1 MEDQPDKSIAK
12 KEEVKKSDLQ
22 PKVVL
27 LTAIISSVGT
37 LMITQLSDLLKSVQN
52 ANNLKPDNN
61 VHIIALKATAAKSD
75 CPLIN
80 SSGLKSMATD
90 PASMNHLSATD
101 QFAVVLFAKKI
112 PATIQSNQISSTLLT
127 ELKTRKI
134 LDSKC
139 DSKPLDTLN
148 VALVVSQPTPYVFN
162 RKCDVLSRL
171 DHVFPLFPPKY
182 VNLGEVEI
190 KPQALG
196 TTSTQQTKSQTA
208 DNEQHVN
215 DGPYNVLKETGVSWA
230 SFSSV
235 RVKVDELTKMLNDG
249 YLNVGLRCEFLYD
262 KELKSK
268 DIDYHKLRVKSS

>member
-1 MEDQPDKSIAK
+1 MDEQADKSIAE

-22 PKVVL
+22 PRLVFV
-27 LTAIISSVGT
+27 TAIISSFVT
-37 LMITQLSDLLKSVQN
+37 LAITGLSDLLKSVHN

-80 SSGLKSMATD
+80 SNALKLMASD
-90 PASMNHLSATD
+90 PASMNHLSPID
-101 QFAVVLFAKKI
+101 QFSVVLFAKNI

-127 ELKTRKI
+127 ELKTRRI

-139 DSKPLDTLN
+139 DPKPLDTLN

-171 DHVFPLFPPKY
+171 DHVFPPKY
-182 VNLGEVEI
+182 VNLGEVVI
-190 KPQALG
+190 RPQAPG

-208 DNEQHVN
+208 DNEHNVN

-235 RVKVDELTKMLNDG
+235 RVKANELTKMFNGG

-268 DIDYHKLRVKSS
+268 DIDYHKLQVNNS